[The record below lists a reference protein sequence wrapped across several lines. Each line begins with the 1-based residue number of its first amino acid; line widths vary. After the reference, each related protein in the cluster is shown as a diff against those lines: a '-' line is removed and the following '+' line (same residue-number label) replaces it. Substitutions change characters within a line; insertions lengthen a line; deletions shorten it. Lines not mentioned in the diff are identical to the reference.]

1 MQRRQRNTRRAV
13 IALGATAALAAP
25 ATASAAEQVVAATE
39 SNRLVTFVSSSPGNI
54 ERAVPITQLA
64 AGDQI
69 VALDVRPSNGQLYGL
84 GSSSRIYRLNPL
96 TGEAAQVGTQPFTP
110 TLAGTS
116 FGFDFNPTVDRIRL
130 ISDAE
135 QSLRLSPETGE
146 STSTDGTLS
155 YAAGD
160 AGAGTNPSAGG
171 AAYSN
176 NAADAD
182 ATNLYA
188 IDTGRDVLVRQD
200 PPNAGT
206 LNTVGAL
213 TVDAVE
219 PVGFDV
225 AGTNRAIAALRL
237 AGQPQADLYAIDLA
251 TGKATPTAA
260 QSRIG
265 TFKTDGTADAVRAIT
280 LLGQSPDDR
289 TAPDV
294 SIGLSSTKL
303 DTTLLSE
310 GFLHTLSCNEA
321 CTEEVVVRVG
331 RRIMARG
338 TGAVLEGP
346 ASERIPVDLTA
357 TGRARVRARPTTL
370 FRLNFV
376 VRDAAGN
383 EVTRERTVRG
393 QTLEGRRAGG

>member
-1 MQRRQRNTRRAV
+1 MDPIHAPKRAV
-13 IALGATAALAAP
+13 VALAAAAALTTP

-39 SNRLVTFVSSSPGNI
+39 SNRLVTMLSTSPGNI
-54 ERAVPITQLA
+54 QRDVPITRLA

-69 VALDVRPSNGQLYGL
+69 VALDVRPQTGQLYGL
-84 GSSSRIYRLNPL
+84 GSSSRIYVINPL
-96 TGEAAQVGTQPFTP
+96 TGEAAQVGAQPFTP

-116 FGFDFNPTVDRIRL
+116 FGFDFNPTVDRIRV

-135 QSLRLSPETGE
+135 QNLRVNPTTGDV
-146 STSTDGTLS
+146 SNTDTNLA

-160 AGAGTNPSAGG
+160 PGAGTNPDAGG

-176 NAADAD
+176 NAADA
-182 ATNLYA
+182 TSTQLYA
-188 IDTGRDVLVRQD
+188 IDTARDVLVRQD

-225 AGTNRAIAALRL
+225 AGANRAVAALRL
-237 AGQPQADLYAIDLA
+237 AGQPQADLYVVDLA
-251 TGKATPTAA
+251 TGRAAPSAT
-260 QSRIG
+260 QNRIG
-265 TFKTDGTADAVRAIT
+265 TLKSDGTPDPVRAIT
-280 LLGQSPDDR
+280 LLGESPDDQ
-289 TAPDV
+289 TDPDV

-321 CTEEVVVRVG
+321 CTEDVTVRVG
-331 RRIMARG
+331 RRIVAQG
-338 TGAVLEGP
+338 SGAVTEGP
-346 ASERIPVDLTA
+346 GSERIPIDLTA
-357 TGRARVRARPTTL
+357 TGRARVRARPNTL
-370 FRLNFV
+370 FRLTFV

-383 EVTRERTVRG
+383 EVDRTRTVRG
-393 QTLEGRRAGG
+393 QTLEERRAGG